1 MLIIPRFSSSH
12 VNWII
17 LTSLI
22 AVAAHKY
29 VISFCVGLELYNV
42 GTPKILYAAYT
53 VTYAMMSV
61 IGIGIGIGVTSA
73 IEDNEKA
80 YMTTVGVLSVSN
92 IKSFLSNHKTFIHYY
107 HTF

>member
-1 MLIIPRFSSSH
+1 MKPIIIGF
-12 VNWII
+12 
-17 LTSLI
+17 I

-42 GTPKILYAAYT
+42 GTPKLLYAAYT

-92 IKSFLSNHKTFIHYY
+92 ILSFQSNNNAFNYLNL
-107 HTF
+107 

>member
-1 MLIIPRFSSSH
+1 MKPIIIGF
-12 VNWII
+12 
-17 LTSLI
+17 I

-29 VISFCVGLELYNV
+29 VISFCIGLELYNA
-42 GTPKILYAAYT
+42 GTPKLLYAAYT

-92 IKSFLSNHKTFIHYY
+92 ILSFQSNNTAFNY
-107 HTF
+107 

>member
-1 MLIIPRFSSSH
+1 MIFTP
-12 VNWII
+12 
-17 LTSLI
+17 LI

-73 IEDNEKA
+73 IEDNEKV

-92 IKSFLSNHKTFIHYY
+92 IISFDSY
-107 HTF
+107 HTAF

>member
-1 MLIIPRFSSSH
+1 MTNSY
-12 VNWII
+12 I
-17 LTSLI
+17 LSLT

-42 GTPKILYAAYT
+42 GTPKLLYAAYT
-53 VTYAMMSV
+53 ITYAMMSV

-80 YMTTVGVLSVSN
+80 YMTTVGVLSVSY
-92 IKSFLSNHKTFIHYY
+92 FLELEQHCTNRIFTAFCLSLRTFEL
-107 HTF
+107 F

>member
-1 MLIIPRFSSSH
+1 MKPIIIGF
-12 VNWII
+12 
-17 LTSLI
+17 I

-42 GTPKILYAAYT
+42 GTPKLLYAAYT

-92 IKSFLSNHKTFIHYY
+92 ILSFQSNNTAFNDLML
-107 HTF
+107 